1 MIDSNQ
7 SSYIKKKND
16 LKLKK
21 KKEGKISHFLVFL
34 VCSTEFL
41 QDEEIQCLF
50 FVDGGPP
57 SSTQAAAFN

>member
-7 SSYIKKKND
+7 SSFITKKND

-21 KKEGKISHFLVFL
+21 GKISHFLVFL

>member
-1 MIDSNQ
+1 MIDSNY
-7 SSYIKKKND
+7 SSFIQKND

-21 KKEGKISHFLVFL
+21 GKSSHFLVFL

>member
-7 SSYIKKKND
+7 SSFIKKKND
-16 LKLKK
+16 LKFKK
-21 KKEGKISHFLVFL
+21 KATISHFLVFL